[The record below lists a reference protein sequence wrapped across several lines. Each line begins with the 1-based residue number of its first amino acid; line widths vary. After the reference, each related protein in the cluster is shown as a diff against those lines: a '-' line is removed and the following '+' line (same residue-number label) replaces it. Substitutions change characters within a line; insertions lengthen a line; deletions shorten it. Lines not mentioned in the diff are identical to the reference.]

1 MHEARVPAVKC
12 KSTCYIE
19 HQCIWQVDLHT
30 PNLEAA
36 TLDWQGQGTSSLF
49 FLPGNMETADAQLTA
64 EGRWLFRCRV
74 ADHVGAGME
83 VRPAA
88 APLLA
93 SLLITDFMTIDIAP
107 AGAMMLAAEEICSC
121 TTLFLQ
127 QFMQRG
133 AYMMLFRPCS

>member
-1 MHEARVPAVKC
+1 M
-12 KSTCYIE
+12 
-19 HQCIWQVDLHT
+19 DLHT

-83 VRPAA
+83 VRLVAA
-88 APLLA
+88 SSFAGMLRTYFVNLWYCSSRCHDACCGGASFRCFLLQHN
-93 SLLITDFMTIDIAP
+93 TK
-107 AGAMMLAAEEICSC
+107 
-121 TTLFLQ
+121 Q
-127 QFMQRG
+127 QQG
-133 AYMMLFRPCS
+133 VCVLLFRPCS

>member
-1 MHEARVPAVKC
+1 MLSPRQDKGALTVEAHDPMQTHAL
-12 KSTCYIE
+12 
-19 HQCIWQVDLHT
+19 QVDLHT

-83 VRPAA
+83 VLPAA
-88 APLLA
+88 CLLLA
-93 SLLITDFMTIDIAP
+93 QLLVT
-107 AGAMMLAAEEICSC
+107 GC
-121 TTLFLQ
+121 TN
-127 QFMQRG
+127 
-133 AYMMLFRPCS
+133 S

>member
-1 MHEARVPAVKC
+1 MEMHAG
-12 KSTCYIE
+12 
-19 HQCIWQVDLHT
+19 QVDLHT

-88 APLLA
+88 TR
-93 SLLITDFMTIDIAP
+93 SLP
-107 AGAMMLAAEEICSC
+107 AC
-121 TTLFLQ
+121 
-127 QFMQRG
+127 
-133 AYMMLFRPCS
+133 